1 MHICL
6 LIQTR
11 LLFHWMKQY
20 YRIWTHNVAKSNGF
34 KVKTPWWWI
43 CFFKK
48 IQLFISEDI
57 NWWTGVV
64 WITCGLLWCFY
75 QLFGLI
81 LTAPIHCRGSIGEQE
96 MWCYISPNLF
106 WWRNKLIYISN
117 GLRMTK
123 YSANFHFL
131 VNYFYKVR
139 WIWMTVSGFI
149 AHQLKKKNRS
159 ESDSSNITIYVLNV
173 HRITIQNMY
182 TE

>member
-1 MHICL
+1 M
-6 LIQTR
+6 
-11 LLFHWMKQY
+11 M
-20 YRIWTHNVAKSNGF
+20 
-34 KVKTPWWWI
+34 I

-64 WITCGLLWCFY
+64 WITCGLLWCFISC
-75 QLFGLI
+75 LDSFWL
-81 LTAPIHCRGSIGEQE
+81 APIHCRGSTGEQE
-96 MWCYISPNLF
+96 MWCYLLSNLF

-117 GLRMTK
+117 GLRITK
-123 YSANFHFL
+123 YSANFQF
-131 VNYFYKVR
+131 FWWTISIKSG
-139 WIWMTVSGFI
+139 WIWMDSQWFHRSS
-149 AHQLKKKNRS
+149 AEKKNRS